1 MFTNLFFLQNL
12 INLTPHKYKNT
23 TKNLFQIPP
32 IKLEIAP
39 NNLTILSNKLLHM
52 GHRVQSKNTYLPT

>member
-1 MFTNLFFLQNL
+1 M